1 MTLQHTAWRL
11 RLAPYA
17 PSLLYPDLLGVQRS
31 AFQRLTQHS
40 THPSARYPYGLQRML
55 FSMFPMMSHDGA
67 ALIELVKYTIGKPCS
82 TDAECVRGGLTYSAP
97 LTITLKITSRTPSN
111 DGTWHVRYSR
121 SHQVYLGDMPI
132 MTRKGSF
139 IVRGNELT
147 HLVLQSRT
155 TGLFFVPDF
164 TYYRDDTNAVCRL
177 RIVPQ
182 RGTWLDLAIQD
193 GAVLFRLN
201 AGASM
206 PATILLKGFGAS
218 TDAIAGIFSQRS
230 GMDISPGCAS
240 IAIEKSDI
248 AFDVQHL
255 STRLGHAR
263 LTRRLTKCRGSLAGR
278 PVQIDDSDVVNKFV
292 LASEACFGG
301 RTIARGTLLSQRVMS
316 MARADRESYIAVF
329 NLCHHGAYLRHIART
344 LRMDRT
350 VDPHDAR
357 ACIVGNLGQMRH
369 LDPASAH
376 SIFQGIMENDSS
388 YCLSPSGRNQLNAR
402 TGRHLSTGGNTLD
415 VRDIALS
422 VKLLINAARRNER
435 PDDADDMRN
444 RKARDACD
452 ALCDAL
458 RPSFLGLE
466 RRLRSHATN
475 SRPGE
480 AIAILLGLHAVT
492 HQAYD
497 ELTNSR
503 LAQPLD
509 QTNPLSEVTHKRRV
523 AIIAGSNSGQRRA
536 PLEAR
541 DVHASHYGRL
551 CPVETPEGQNIGLI
565 ASLAACARI
574 DAQGTILA
582 PYVATRQNAARALAR
597 YISPQEEVG
606 AMSAPSS
613 IVPHN
618 RRRTI
623 MARIGHGV
631 TMVHPSEIILVD
643 GANEMPLS
651 AATATIPFLEHNDA
665 CRALMGSNMQRQ
677 AVPCC
682 SPRQPRVLTGME
694 QAVAQHAMVAV
705 RARYAGRVAYVD
717 PLHIAI
723 VPICENQGH
732 ASTYRLARKAR
743 TNQGTQANHRP
754 TVIPGDFVQA
764 GDVIADGPACD
775 GGVLALGRDVL
786 VAFMPWEGYN
796 YEDSVAVS
804 EGLLRN
810 GAYTSMHLDQVSVD
824 LDCDEGCG
832 TVLSRCVPGI
842 TTAQRDR
849 LDERGIVRVGSR
861 VYPGDILVGK
871 TSPRYAG
878 MAPKGNSLLR
888 TALATSEQ
896 AHRDSSIRATQ
907 GMTGTVVYARIE
919 PCNPSD
925 VSDDLPGQCAGEQ
938 SLLLSIQ
945 HGARATCQW
954 ASARDPYL
962 WLSRNSLAAAPYA
975 REQHAA
981 PKAGL
986 HQYDKATRTIKV
998 AIASRI
1004 DLQPGDKVSGRHGN
1018 KGVVSKVV
1026 PMEDMP
1032 YMKNGRS
1039 VDVIVNPLGVPSRM
1053 NVGQLLET
1061 HLGLA
1066 TIALEAR
1073 ANTAERL
1080 LCSDSAY
1087 HDALCHGLMACDGR
1101 CYPACTAADGE
1112 QALGHGVT
1120 LCTLCPAFDGP
1131 SEAEIRSMAMAAATQ
1146 GVRFKH
1152 GLHRRHQAILY
1163 DGRTGTQ
1170 YDRPVTVGYMY
1181 YLKLNHLAKNKVH
1194 SRSTGPYSSVT
1205 QQPLGGKARM
1215 GGQRVGEMEVWALE
1229 AHGAA
1234 FTLQEMLTIKSDDLG
1249 GRRRV
1254 HDHIAQDVRPL
1265 CYGTPESIG
1274 LLVKELRS
1282 LCVDVVAERST
1293 A

>member
-1 MTLQHTAWRL
+1 MTLQHTAWHL
-11 RLAPYA
+11 RLASYT
-17 PSLLYPDLLGVQRS
+17 PSSPSPDLLGVQRS
-31 AFQRLTQHS
+31 AFHRLTQHS
-40 THPSARYPYGLQRML
+40 THPSARYPYGIQRML
-55 FSMFPMMSHDGA
+55 LSMFPMMSHDGA
-67 ALIELVKYTIGKPCS
+67 ALIELVKYTICNPCS
-82 TDAECVRGGLTYSAP
+82 TDAHCLRRGMTYSAA
-97 LTITLKITSRTPSN
+97 LTLTLQITSRTPSN
-111 DGTWHVRYSR
+111 DGTWHVRYAR
-121 SHQVYLGDMPI
+121 SHQVYLGDMPM
-132 MTRKGSF
+132 MTHKGSF
-139 IVRGNELT
+139 IVRGTERTL
-147 HLVLQSRT
+147 LVLQNRAY
-155 TGLFFVPDF
+155 GLFLVPDL
-164 TYYRDDTNAVCRL
+164 TYSKDSEPTICCL
-177 RIVPQ
+177 RIVPHI
-182 RGTWLDLAIQD
+182 GTWLDLAIQD

-201 AGASM
+201 AGASL

-218 TDAIAGIFSQRS
+218 TDVIAGMLTPKAGIA
-230 GMDISPGCAS
+230 ISPGVAS
-240 IAIEKSDI
+240 IAIDLSDI
-248 AFDVQHL
+248 AYDVQHFA
-255 STRLGHAR
+255 TRLGHAR
-263 LTRRLTKCRGSLAGR
+263 LTRRLAKWRGSLDGR
-278 PVQIDDSDVVNKFV
+278 PLHIEDADLVNQFE
-292 LASEACFGG
+292 LANDARIGG
-301 RTIARGTLLSQRVMS
+301 RTVASGTLLSQRVIS
-316 MARADRESYIAVF
+316 MARAERESYIAVV
-329 NLCHHGAYLRHIART
+329 NRCHHGAYLRHIART

-357 ACIVGNLGQMRH
+357 ACIAGHIGTLRH

-376 SIFQGIMENDSS
+376 SIFQGIMENTRA
-388 YCLSPSGRNQLNAR
+388 YCLSPCGRSQLNAR
-402 TGRHLSTGGNTLD
+402 TGRHLSTGGDTLD
-415 VRDIALS
+415 ARDITLS
-422 VKLLINAARRNER
+422 VKLLINATRRNER
-435 PDDADDMRN
+435 PDDVDDMSN

-458 RPSFLGLE
+458 KPAFLGLE
-466 RRLRSHATN
+466 RRLRSHSAN

-480 AIAILLGLHAVT
+480 AIAIILGMHAVT

-509 QTNPLSEVTHKRRV
+509 QTNPLAEVTHKRRV
-523 AIIAGSNSGQRRA
+523 AIITGSDSGPRRA
-536 PLEAR
+536 PLGAR
-541 DVHASHYGRL
+541 DVHATHYGRL
-551 CPVETPEGQNIGLI
+551 CPIETPEGQNIGLI
-565 ASLAACARI
+565 ASLAARARI
-574 DAQGTILA
+574 DAHGTILA
-582 PYVATRQNAARALAR
+582 PYIATRRNATRAVVR
-597 YISPQEEVG
+597 YLSPKEEVG
-606 AMSAPSS
+606 AMSASS
-613 IVPHN
+613 AMVPHT

-631 TMVHPSEIILVD
+631 AMVHPSEVILVD

-651 AATATIPFLEHNDA
+651 TATSTIPFLEHNDA

-682 SPRQPRVLTGME
+682 YPLKPRVHTGME
-694 QAVAQHAMVAV
+694 QAVAQHAMVAI

-717 PLHIAI
+717 PRHIAI

-732 ASTYRLARKAR
+732 ASTYRLAWNAR
-743 TNQGTQANHRP
+743 TNQGTQADHRP
-754 TVIPGDFVQA
+754 TVMPGEYVQA
-764 GDVIADGPACD
+764 GDVIADGPASD

-804 EGLLRN
+804 EALLRHD
-810 GAYTSMHLDQVSVD
+810 AYTSVHLDEVSVD
-824 LDCDEGCG
+824 MDGDEGCG

-842 TTAQRDR
+842 TLSQLDR

-861 VYPGDILVGK
+861 VNPGDIIVGRIS
-871 TSPRYAG
+871 TRHAG
-878 MAPKGNSLLR
+878 IAPKGNSLLR
-888 TALATSEQ
+888 TALATREQ

-907 GMTGTVVYARIE
+907 GMTGTVVYTRIE
-919 PCNPSD
+919 PCNQPD
-925 VSDDLPGQCAGEQ
+925 VHDYLPGQCAGEQ
-938 SLLLSIQ
+938 SLLRRIQ
-945 HGARATCQW
+945 HGARATCCW

-962 WLSRNSLAAAPYA
+962 WLSCNGQDTAPYA
-975 REQHAA
+975 RSQHAA
-981 PKAGL
+981 PKACL
-986 HQYDKATRTIKV
+986 HTYDKATRTIKV

-1004 DLQPGDKVSGRHGN
+1004 NLQPGDKVSGRHGN

-1026 PMEDMP
+1026 PIEDMP

-1061 HLGLA
+1061 HIGLA
-1066 TIALEAR
+1066 AIALEAR

-1087 HDALCHGLMACDGR
+1087 HDAMCHGLMACDGR
-1101 CYPACTAADGE
+1101 CYPASSAAEHGE
-1112 QALGHGVT
+1112 PGHGVT

-1131 SEAEIRSMAMAAATQ
+1131 SEAVIRSMARAAATQ
-1146 GVRFKH
+1146 GLRFKH

-1181 YLKLNHLAKNKVH
+1181 YLKLNHLARNKVH

-1205 QQPLGGKARM
+1205 EQPLGGKARF

-1234 FTLQEMLTIKSDDLG
+1234 FTLQEMLTIKSDDVV

-1254 HDHIAQDVRPL
+1254 HDHVAQDVRPL

-1274 LLVKELRS
+1274 LLVRELRS
-1282 LCVDVVAERST
+1282 LCVDIVAEQS
-1293 A
+1293 

>member
-1 MTLQHTAWRL
+1 VTLQHTAWSL
-11 RLAPYA
+11 RLVPYA
-17 PSLLYPDLLGVQRS
+17 PSSPYPDLLGVQRS
-31 AFQRLTQHS
+31 AFHRLTQHS
-40 THPSARYPYGLQRML
+40 THPSARNPYGLQRLL

-82 TDAECVRGGLTYSAP
+82 TDAECLHSGLTYSAP
-97 LTITLKITSRTPSN
+97 LTLTLKITSRTPSN
-111 DGTWHVRYSR
+111 DGTWHVRYAR
-121 SHQVYLGDMPI
+121 SHQVYLGDMPM

-139 IVRGNELT
+139 IVRGTERTL
-147 HLVLQSRT
+147 LVLQNRAY
-155 TGLFFVPDF
+155 GVFFVPDL
-164 TYYRDDTNAVCRL
+164 TYYMADTPTVCSL
-177 RIVPQ
+177 RIVPH

-201 AGASM
+201 AGVFM

-218 TDAIAGIFSQRS
+218 TDAIAGMLTPRAGIA
-230 GMDISPGCAS
+230 ISPGGAS
-240 IAIEKSDI
+240 IAIDLSDI
-248 AFDVQHL
+248 AFDVQHFD
-255 STRLGHAR
+255 TRLGHTR
-263 LTRRLTKCRGSLAGR
+263 LTRRLAKSRGRLEGR
-278 PVQIDDSDVVNKFV
+278 PLHIEDADVVNQFE
-292 LASEACFGG
+292 LASDTSIGG
-301 RTIARGTLLSQRVMS
+301 RTVVSGTLLSQRVIS
-316 MARADRESYIAVF
+316 MARADRESYLAVV
-329 NLCHHGAYLRHIART
+329 NRCHHGAYLRHIART

-350 VDPHDAR
+350 VDPNDAR
-357 ACIVGNLGQMRH
+357 ACIAGHIGIMRH

-376 SIFQGIMENDSS
+376 SIFQGLMENARA
-388 YCLSPSGRNQLNAR
+388 YCLSPCGRSQLNAR
-402 TGRHLSTGGNTLD
+402 TGRHISQGGDTLD
-415 VRDIALS
+415 ARDIASSL
-422 VKLLINAARRNER
+422 KLLINATRRNVR
-435 PDDADDMRN
+435 PDDVDDMSN

-458 RPSFLGLE
+458 RPAFLGLK
-466 RRLRSHATN
+466 RRLRSHTAN

-509 QTNPLSEVTHKRRV
+509 QTNPLAEVTHKRRV
-523 AIIAGSNSGQRRA
+523 AIIAGSDSGPRRA
-536 PLEAR
+536 PLGAR
-541 DVHASHYGRL
+541 DVHATHYGRL

-565 ASLAACARI
+565 ASLAARARI

-582 PYVATRQNAARALAR
+582 PYVVTRRNATRAAAR

-606 AMSAPSS
+606 AMSAQSA
-613 IVPHN
+613 IVPHT

-631 TMVHPSEIILVD
+631 AMVHPSEVILVD
-643 GANEMPLS
+643 GANEMSLS

-677 AVPCC
+677 AVPCGF
-682 SPRQPRVLTGME
+682 PRKPRVHTGME
-694 QAVAQHAMVAV
+694 QAVTQHAMVAI

-732 ASTYRLARKAR
+732 ACTYRLARNAR
-743 TNQGTQANHRP
+743 TNQGTQADHRP
-754 TVIPGDFVQA
+754 TVIPGSYVKA
-764 GDVIADGPACD
+764 GDVIADGPACE

-804 EGLLRN
+804 EALLRN
-810 GAYTSMHLDQVSVD
+810 GAYTSVHLDEVSVD
-824 LDCDEGCG
+824 MDCDDGCG
-832 TVLSRCVPGI
+832 TVLSRCIPGI
-842 TTAQRDR
+842 TQSQRDR

-861 VYPGDILVGK
+861 VYPGDIIVGRI
-871 TSPRYAG
+871 SPRHAG
-878 MAPKGNSLLR
+878 IAPKSNSLLR

-896 AHRDSSIRATQ
+896 TNRDSSIRATQ

-919 PCNPSD
+919 PCNQPD
-925 VSDDLPGQCAGEQ
+925 VHDDLPGQCAGEQ
-938 SLLLSIQ
+938 SLLRRIQ
-945 HGARATCQW
+945 HGARATYCW

-962 WLSRNSLAAAPYA
+962 WLPRNGLAAAPYA
-975 REQHAA
+975 RSQHAS

-986 HQYDKATRTIKV
+986 HPYDKATRTLKV

-1026 PMEDMP
+1026 PIEDMP

-1061 HLGLA
+1061 HIGLA
-1066 TIALEAR
+1066 SIALEAR

-1080 LCSDSAY
+1080 LCSSAY
-1087 HDALCHGLMACDGR
+1087 HDAMCHGLMACDGR
-1101 CYPACTAADGE
+1101 CYPACSAADGG
-1112 QALGHGVT
+1112 APGHRVT

-1131 SEAEIRSMAMAAATQ
+1131 SEAEIRSMARAAATQ

-1170 YDRPVTVGYMY
+1170 YDRPVTVGFMY
-1181 YLKLNHLAKNKVH
+1181 YLKLNHLARNKVH

-1205 QQPLGGKARM
+1205 EQPLGGKARR

-1234 FTLQEMLTIKSDDLG
+1234 FTLQEMLTIKSDDVG

-1265 CYGTPESIG
+1265 SYGTPESIG
-1274 LLVKELRS
+1274 LLVRELRS
-1282 LCVDVVAERST
+1282 LCVDVVAEQ
-1293 A
+1293 APA

>member
-1 MTLQHTAWRL
+1 
-11 RLAPYA
+11 
-17 PSLLYPDLLGVQRS
+17 
-31 AFQRLTQHS
+31 
-40 THPSARYPYGLQRML
+40 ML
-55 FSMFPMMSHDGA
+55 FSMFPMMSHDGS
-67 ALIELVKYTIGKPCS
+67 ALIELVKYTIGKPC
-82 TDAECVRGGLTYSAP
+82 TPDAECLRCGLTYSAP
-97 LTITLKITSRTPSN
+97 LTLTLKITSRTPSN
-111 DGTWHVRYSR
+111 DGTWNVRYAR

-139 IVRGNELT
+139 IVRGTERT
-147 HLVLQSRT
+147 HLVAQSRT
-155 TGLFFVPDF
+155 PGLFFVPYL
-164 TYYRDDTNAVCRL
+164 TYYRDDTHAVCSL
-177 RIVPQ
+177 RIIPH

-218 TDAIAGIFSQRS
+218 TDAIACMLTPRAGLA
-230 GMDISPGCAS
+230 ISPGCAS

-248 AFDVQHL
+248 AFDVQHF

-263 LTRRLTKCRGSLAGR
+263 FARRLAKWRGSLAVL
-278 PVQIDDSDVVNKFV
+278 PLHIEDADVVNQFE
-292 LASEACFGG
+292 LASTACLGG
-301 RTIARGTLLSQRVMS
+301 RTIASGTLLSQRVMS
-316 MARADRESYIAVF
+316 MARADRESYMAIL
-329 NLCHHGAYLRHIART
+329 NRCHHGAYLRHIGRT
-344 LRMDRT
+344 LSMDRT

-357 ACIVGNLGQMRH
+357 ACIAGNIGKMRH
-369 LDPASAH
+369 LDPAEAH
-376 SIFQGIMENDSS
+376 SIFQGIMENESA
-388 YCLSPSGRNQLNAR
+388 YCLTPCGRNQLNAR
-402 TGRHLSTGGNTLD
+402 TGRHLSTGGDTLD
-415 VRDIALS
+415 ARDIALS
-422 VKLLINAARRNER
+422 VKLLINAARRKER
-435 PDDADDMRN
+435 PDDVDDMSN

-458 RPSFLGLE
+458 RPAFLGLE
-466 RRLRSHATN
+466 RRLRSYAAN

-480 AIAILLGLHAVT
+480 AIAILLGMHAVT

-509 QTNPLSEVTHKRRV
+509 QTNPLAEVTHKRRV
-523 AIIAGSNSGQRRA
+523 AIMAGSNSCPRRA

-541 DVHASHYGRL
+541 DVHATHYGRL

-582 PYVATRQNAARALAR
+582 PYVTTRRNAARALAR

-606 AMSAPSS
+606 AMSAPSA
-613 IVPHN
+613 IVPHT
-618 RRRTI
+618 RSRAI

-631 TMVHPSEIILVD
+631 AMVLPSEVRLVD

-682 SPRQPRVLTGME
+682 YPRQPRVHTGME
-694 QAVAQHAMVAV
+694 QAVAQHAMVAI

-732 ASTYRLARKAR
+732 ASTYRLARNAR
-743 TNQGTQANHRP
+743 TNQGTQADHRP
-754 TVIPGDFVQA
+754 TVIPGAYVEA
-764 GDVIADGPACD
+764 GEVIADGPACA

-804 EGLLRN
+804 EALLRN
-810 GAYTSMHLDQVSVD
+810 GAYTSIHLDEVSVD
-824 LDCDEGCG
+824 IDGDDGCG

-842 TTAQRDR
+842 TTAQRER

-861 VYPGDILVGK
+861 VFPGDILVGI
-871 TSPRYAG
+871 TSPRHACI
-878 MAPKGNSLLR
+878 AQKGNSLLR

-919 PCNPSD
+919 PCNQPD
-925 VSDDLPGQCAGEQ
+925 VHDDLPGQCAGEQ
-938 SLLLSIQ
+938 SLLLRLQ

-954 ASARDPYL
+954 ASARDPYS
-962 WLSRNSLAAAPYA
+962 WLSINSLAAAPYA

-981 PKAGL
+981 PKAGEQ
-986 HQYDKATRTIKV
+986 QYDKATRTIKV

-1061 HLGLA
+1061 HIGLA

-1087 HDALCHGLMACDGR
+1087 HDAMCHGLMACDGR
-1101 CYPACTAADGE
+1101 CYPASSAADGE
-1112 QALGHGVT
+1112 LAPGHGVT

-1131 SEAEIRSMAMAAATQ
+1131 SEAEIRSMALAAATQ

-1181 YLKLNHLAKNKVH
+1181 YLKLNHLARNKVH

-1205 QQPLGGKARM
+1205 EQPLGGKARQ

-1254 HDHIAQDVRPL
+1254 HDHIAQDVRPV

-1274 LLVKELRS
+1274 LLVRELRA
-1282 LCVDVVAERST
+1282 LCVDVDAEPSP